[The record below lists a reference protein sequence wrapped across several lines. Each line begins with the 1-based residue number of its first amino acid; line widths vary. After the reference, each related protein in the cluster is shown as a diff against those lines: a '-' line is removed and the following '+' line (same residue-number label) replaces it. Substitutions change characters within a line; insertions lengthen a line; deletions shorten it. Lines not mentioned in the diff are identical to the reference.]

1 MLSRRLNTVAGC
13 TMILYITLHQKEKM
27 MKNASFMNLGAEE
40 KPDLSNYNVLLI
52 QFSKVNP

>member
-1 MLSRRLNTVAGC
+1 
-13 TMILYITLHQKEKM
+13 MILYITLHQKEKM